1 MVVQGREL
9 WAADIDQ
16 IRGMISNH
24 PDWTRRLFHHL
35 LRQHHYLG
43 HGQHVGET
51 FVDRSRFI
59 GTCYRAANWRLLG
72 QTTGRTRQDKDRR
85 IQVPHKDLYV
95 YVLNRRFR
103 EVLCR

>member
-1 MVVQGREL
+1 MHVTGNTRFLILPWVRVKCLASHLLGL
-9 WAADIDQ
+9 
-16 IRGMISNH
+16 
-24 PDWTRRLFHHL
+24 TLRRLN
-35 LRQHHYLG
+35 RDWSCRYG
-43 HGQHVGET
+43 HEVQLVET

-72 QTTGRTRQDKDRR
+72 QTTGRTRQDRDRR
-85 IQVPHKDLYV
+85 IRVPRKDVYV